1 MDSINKSG
9 VWVIQ
14 YWSWKHSF
22 KSCCKLYNTLLR
34 LSARVVCIAYL
45 SRHKMCKSK
54 TLETWNTHTGQSRD
68 KGGQKTGINLE
79 VDIFMLGGREKVRR
93 RDFGRKWRKLEKTN
107 VGNGLGDIQVAGMAG
122 FSVAGKNIGDT

>member
-1 MDSINKSG
+1 
-9 VWVIQ
+9 
-14 YWSWKHSF
+14 
-22 KSCCKLYNTLLR
+22 
-34 LSARVVCIAYL
+34 
-45 SRHKMCKSK
+45 MCKSK

-122 FSVAGKNIGDT
+122 LQLTGKIMGHINIVISLHSGKYQMDYGFYMDAITQDV